1 MSFKEKN
8 LKYKQ
13 KYLDLKKELAQNQQT
28 SGFDENSENEEFDFR
43 LSSEIDQNSI
53 EDLKNQLNNI
63 EGGGMFSSNKEH
75 SALLETDPNEDFEFD
90 IKLDDEDDFVVDD
103 ELTDLED
110 LFDKIDND
118 EHLTTEDIHEFDH
131 L

>member
-1 MSFKEKN
+1 MSFKEKY

-28 SGFDENSENEEFDFR
+28 GGFDENSENEEFDFR

-75 SALLETDPNEDFEFD
+75 SALLDTDPNEDFEFD